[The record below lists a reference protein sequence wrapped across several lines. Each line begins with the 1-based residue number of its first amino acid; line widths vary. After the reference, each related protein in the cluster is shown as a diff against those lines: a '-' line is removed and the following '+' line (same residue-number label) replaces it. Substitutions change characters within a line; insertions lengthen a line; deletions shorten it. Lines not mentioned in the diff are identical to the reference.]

1 MRKIPVIHIPKK
13 NMILFI
19 VTFLCMLAAGAIEAG
34 VDILSDPGG
43 LSKGLPYALSL
54 MAILLTHEMG
64 HYVMSLRHNI
74 AATLPYF
81 IPVPPIS
88 SVLNI
93 GTLGAIIRMRSP
105 INTRTALID
114 IGASGPIVG
123 FVVAFV
129 FTVAGLA
136 MSEPVAMEASNGDVL
151 LGPSLLFSFLMKMV
165 AGPLPEGMGLELH
178 PLAFSGW
185 LGFFITSLNLIPVG
199 QLDGGHILFAMIGD
213 RHHMIGKVL
222 VAVLVVMGLYFWPGW
237 IIWAVLMLII
247 GLRHPPVLFREPRLD
262 PRRRAAAAISLL
274 IFVLTFT
281 PAPFMFMAP

>member
-1 MRKIPVIHIPKK
+1 MRKIPVIRIPKK
-13 NMILFI
+13 NIVLFL
-19 VTFLCMLAAGAIEAG
+19 VTFFCVLAAGAIEAG
-34 VDILSDPGG
+34 VDILSDPAG
-43 LSKGLPYALSL
+43 LIKGLPYALSL

-64 HYVMSLRHNI
+64 HYFMSLRHKVE
-74 AATLPYF
+74 ATLPFF

-123 FVVAFV
+123 FVVAFA
-129 FTVAGLA
+129 FTVAGLF
-136 MSEPVAMEASNGDVL
+136 MSEPVAMDASNGEVL
-151 LGPSLLFSFLMKMV
+151 LGPSLLFLFLMKLI

-199 QLDGGHILFAMIGD
+199 QLDGGHILYAMIGE
-213 RHHMIGKVL
+213 RHHIIGKVL
-222 VAVLVVMGLYFWPGW
+222 VALLVLMGLYFWPGW

-247 GLRHPPVLFREPRLD
+247 GLRHPPVLFHEPRLD
-262 PRRRAAAAISLL
+262 RQRRMVGVISLV

-281 PAPFMFMAP
+281 PAPFMFIAG

>member
-1 MRKIPVIHIPKK
+1 MRKIPVIRIPRK
-13 NMILFI
+13 NMLLFI
-19 VTFLCMLAAGAIEAG
+19 VTFLCVLGAGAIEQG
-34 VDILSDPGG
+34 VDILSDPAG

-54 MAILLTHEMG
+54 MTILLTHEMG
-64 HYVMSLRHNI
+64 HYVMSLRHNVE
-74 AATLPYF
+74 ATLPFF

-105 INTRTALID
+105 INTRAALID
-114 IGASGPIVG
+114 IGAAGPIVG

-136 MSEPVAMEASNGDVL
+136 MSEPVVMEASNGEVL
-151 LGPSLLFSFLMKMV
+151 LGPSLLFSFLMKLI

-199 QLDGGHILFAMIGD
+199 QLDGGHILFALIGD
-213 RHHMIGKVL
+213 RQHMIGKVL
-222 VAVLVVMGLYFWPGW
+222 VAVMVLMGLYFWPGW
-237 IIWAVLMLII
+237 IIWAILMLII
-247 GLRHPPVLFREPRLD
+247 GLRHPPVLYREPRLD
-262 PRRRAAAAISLL
+262 QRRRAVAAISLL

-281 PAPFMFMAP
+281 PAPFMFIAG

>member
-1 MRKIPVIHIPKK
+1 MRKIPVIRIPRK
-13 NMILFI
+13 NMLLFI
-19 VTFLCMLAAGAIEAG
+19 ATFLCVLAAGAIEEG
-34 VDILSDPGG
+34 VDILSDPAG

-54 MAILLTHEMG
+54 MTILLTHEMG
-64 HYVMSLRHNI
+64 HYVMSLRHNVE
-74 AATLPYF
+74 ATLPFF

-123 FVVAFV
+123 FVVAFA

-136 MSEPVAMEASNGDVL
+136 MSEPVLMEASNGEVL
-151 LGPSLLFSFLMKMV
+151 LGPSLLFSFLMKLI

-199 QLDGGHILFAMIGD
+199 QLDGGHILFALIGD
-213 RHHMIGKVL
+213 RQHMIGKVL
-222 VAVLVVMGLYFWPGW
+222 VAVMVLMGLYFWPGW
-237 IIWAVLMLII
+237 IIWAMLMLII
-247 GLRHPPVLFREPRLD
+247 GLRHPPVLYREPRLD
-262 PRRRAAAAISLL
+262 QRRRAVAAISLL

-281 PAPFMFMAP
+281 PAPFMFIAG

>member
-1 MRKIPVIHIPKK
+1 MIRIPRKNIA
-13 NMILFI
+13 LFI
-19 VTFLCMLAAGAIEAG
+19 VTFFCLLAAGAIEAG
-34 VDILSDPGG
+34 VDVLSDPGG
-43 LSKGLPYALSL
+43 LVKGLPYALSL

-64 HYVMSLRHNI
+64 HYVMSLRHKVE
-74 AATLPYF
+74 ATLPFF

-123 FVVAFV
+123 FVVALV
-129 FTVAGLA
+129 FAVVGLA
-136 MSEPVAMEASNGDVL
+136 LSEPVAIEASTSDVL
-151 LGPSLLFSFLMKMV
+151 LGPSILFSFLMKLV

-199 QLDGGHILFAMIGD
+199 QLDGGHILYAMIGEK
-213 RHHMIGKVL
+213 HHLIGKVL
-222 VAVLVVMGLYFWPGW
+222 VAVLVIMGLIFWPGW

-247 GLRHPPVLFREPRLD
+247 GLRHPPVIYREPRLD
-262 PRRRAAAAISLL
+262 RQRRMAGAISLV

-281 PAPFMFMAP
+281 PAPFMFIAG